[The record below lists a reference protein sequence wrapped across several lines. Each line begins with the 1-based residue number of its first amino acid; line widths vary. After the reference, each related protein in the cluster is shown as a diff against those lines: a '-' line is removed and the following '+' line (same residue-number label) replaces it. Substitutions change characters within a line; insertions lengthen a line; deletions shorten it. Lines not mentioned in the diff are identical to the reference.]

1 MRLIFYNIYC
11 GAGIWI
17 RQPRQNR
24 AQPARLY
31 FYLSLAELS
40 TVMPWLPYP
49 GVTVTEHVPG
59 AESNLFSK
67 NKFLIILGD
76 AQIVRKSESKQKTQ
90 VKGILLFSAIE
101 IRNLF
106 DQFDFALIVSL
117 TKRNYRA

>member
-1 MRLIFYNIYC
+1 MDTAATPEPCSTRSALFLSKPSGVEYSY
-11 GAGIWI
+11 AVATVS
-17 RQPRQNR
+17 RRNR
-24 AQPARLY
+24 YGTCSWSRI
-31 FYLSLAELS
+31 
-40 TVMPWLPYP
+40 
-49 GVTVTEHVPG
+49 
-59 AESNLFSK
+59 ESFSK

>member
-1 MRLIFYNIYC
+1 M
-11 GAGIWI
+11 
-17 RQPRQNR
+17 
-24 AQPARLY
+24 
-31 FYLSLAELS
+31 
-40 TVMPWLPYP
+40 
-49 GVTVTEHVPG
+49 
-59 AESNLFSK
+59 

-101 IRNLF
+101 IRNLL